1 MSRDYVRQT
10 LVPAFGLLS
19 RSFLE
24 VRFQVLVG
32 GLGQPGVAAEVRA
45 WETVP
50 LQWLQVFP
58 LVS

>member
-10 LVPAFGLLS
+10 LVPAFFGLL
-19 RSFLE
+19 SFLE
-24 VRFQVLVG
+24 VRVHVLVG